1 MDRAHVPVL
10 VTEVVEWIHGK
21 DGGIY
26 VDATI
31 GSGGHAVALL
41 QTYPDIALLVGIDQD
56 AQAVASAKKNL
67 AAFHKRATVVHGNF
81 TTIKTILGTLHI
93 AHIDGIIFDLGVSSM
108 QLGDPLRGFSFM
120 AEGPLDMRMDQN
132 SAVQAQ
138 DLINTLSAAE
148 LEEILRTYGEERWA
162 RRIARAIQQQRSTQP
177 ISTTTELSRI
187 ISEAIPARYRPPSI
201 HPATRTFQALRIAV
215 NDELKNLRH
224 TLDET
229 LDLLNGGGRMG
240 VISFHSLEDRIVKQK
255 FQQWQ
260 KGCTCSPRAP
270 QCICGNEKK
279 VNILTRKPIIPSRD
293 EVQVN
298 PRSRSAKLRV
308 AEKI

>member
-10 VTEVVEWIHGK
+10 VKETVEWIHGK
-21 DGGIY
+21 DGGIF

-41 QTYPDIALLVGIDQD
+41 ETCPDIALLVGIDQD
-56 AQAVASAKKNL
+56 AQAVAIAKKNL
-67 AAFHKRATVVHGNF
+67 AAFHKRAIVAHGNF
-81 TTIKTILGTLHI
+81 TTLKTILGTLHI

-108 QLGDPLRGFSFM
+108 QLSDPLRGFSFM

-138 DLINTLSAAE
+138 DLVNTSTAAE
-148 LEEILRTYGEERWA
+148 LEDILRTYGEERWA
-162 RRIARAIQQQRSTQP
+162 RRIARAILKHRSTQP

-187 ISEAIPARYRPPSI
+187 ISGAIPARYRPPSI

-215 NDELKNLRH
+215 NDELKNLNH
-224 TLDET
+224 ALDEAV
-229 LDLLNGGGRMG
+229 DMLNSGGRMG

-260 KGCTCSPRAP
+260 RGCTCPPRVP
-270 QCICGNEKK
+270 QCICGKEKK
-279 VNILTRKPIIPSRD
+279 ITILTRKPIVPSRD

-308 AEKI
+308 AVKI

>member
-10 VTEVVEWIHGK
+10 VKETVEWIHGK

-41 QTYPDIALLVGIDQD
+41 ETYPRIALLVGIDQD
-56 AQAVASAKKNL
+56 AQAVAIAKKNL

-81 TTIKTILGTLHI
+81 TTLKNILGTLHI

-108 QLGDPLRGFSFM
+108 QLSDPLRGFSFM

-138 DLINTLSAAE
+138 DLINTFAASE
-148 LEEILRTYGEERWA
+148 LEEIFRTYGEERWA
-162 RRIARAIQQQRSTQP
+162 RRIARAILKHRSTQP
-177 ISTTTELSRI
+177 ISITTELSRI
-187 ISEAIPARYRPPSI
+187 ISEAIPARYRSPSI
-201 HPATRTFQALRIAV
+201 HPATRTFQALRISV
-215 NDELKNLRH
+215 NNELKILNH
-224 TLDET
+224 ALDEAG
-229 LDLLNGGGRMG
+229 DLLNSGGRMG

-255 FQQWQ
+255 FQQWE
-260 KGCTCSPRAP
+260 KGCTCPPRVP
-270 QCICGNEKK
+270 QCICGEEKK
-279 VNILTRKPIIPSRD
+279 ITILTRKPIIPSRD
-293 EVQVN
+293 EVQIN

>member
-120 AEGPLDMRMDQN
+120 AEGLLDMRMDQN

-293 EVQVN
+293 EVQIN

>member
-10 VTEVVEWIHGK
+10 VKEVVEWIHGK

-41 QTYPDIALLVGIDQD
+41 ETYPDIALLVGIDQD
-56 AQAVASAKKNL
+56 AQAVAIAKKNL
-67 AAFHKRATVVHGNF
+67 AAFHKRAIVAHGNF

-93 AHIDGIIFDLGVSSM
+93 EHIDGIIFDLGVSSM
-108 QLGDPLRGFSFM
+108 QLSNPLRGFSFM

-138 DLINTLSAAE
+138 DLINTSTASE

-162 RRIARAIQQQRSTQP
+162 RRISRAIHSHRNTQP

-187 ISEAIPARYRPPSI
+187 ISGAIPARYRSPAI

-215 NDELKNLRH
+215 NNELKNLH
-224 TLDET
+224 HALDEAC
-229 LDLLNGGGRMG
+229 DLLNSGGRMG

-260 KGCTCSPRAP
+260 KGCTCPPRVP
-270 QCICGNEKK
+270 QCICGNEKT
-279 VNILTRKPIIPSRD
+279 ITMLTKKPIVPTRD

-308 AEKI
+308 AKKI

>member
-10 VTEVVEWIHGK
+10 VKEVVEWIHGK

-229 LDLLNGGGRMG
+229 LDLLNSGGRMG

>member
-67 AAFHKRATVVHGNF
+67 AAFHKRATVLHGNF

-108 QLGDPLRGFSFM
+108 QLSDPLRGFSFM

-187 ISEAIPARYRPPSI
+187 ISEAIPARYRPRSI

>member
-1 MDRAHVPVL
+1 VPVL
-10 VTEVVEWIHGK
+10 VKETVEWIHGK

-41 QTYPDIALLVGIDQD
+41 ETCPGIALLVGIDQD
-56 AQAVASAKKNL
+56 AQAVAIAKKNL
-67 AAFHKRATVVHGNF
+67 AAFHKRAIVAHGNF
-81 TTIKTILGTLHI
+81 TTLKNILGTLHI

-108 QLGDPLRGFSFM
+108 QLSDPLRGFSFM

-138 DLINTLSAAE
+138 DLVNTSTAAE
-148 LEEILRTYGEERWA
+148 LEDILRTYGEERWA
-162 RRIARAIQQQRSTQP
+162 RRIARAILKHRSTQP

-187 ISEAIPARYRPPSI
+187 ISGAIPARYRPPSI

-215 NDELKNLRH
+215 NDELKNLNH
-224 TLDET
+224 ALDEAV
-229 LDLLNGGGRMG
+229 DMLNSGGRMG

-260 KGCTCSPRAP
+260 KGCTCPPRVP
-270 QCICGNEKK
+270 QCICGKEKK
-279 VNILTRKPIIPSRD
+279 ITILTRKPIVPSRD